1 MTAYSR
7 ELDKFAA
14 YDAQVLGISVDSTWS
29 HIAWQEKEIGKLNYP
44 LLSDFY
50 PHGEIARKYDVFREG
65 NPIPGIN
72 ERAIYI
78 VDKTGKIVF
87 AQLYELGESPD
98 NQDVMDALER
108 LAGGRGAKDLTVDA
122 SDNAQGFFA
131 KRGYIAKQRNTVT
144 INGEWLANTTMQKTL
159 DSGGAKP

>member
-14 YDAQVLGISVDSTWS
+14 FDAQVMGISVDSTWS

-65 NPIPGIN
+65 DPIPGIN

-98 NQDVMDALER
+98 NQDVYEALER
-108 LAGGRGAKDLTVDA
+108 LTPAAKV
-122 SDNAQGFFA
+122 G
-131 KRGYIAKQRNTVT
+131 
-144 INGEWLANTTMQKTL
+144 
-159 DSGGAKP
+159 

>member
-14 YDAQVLGISVDSTWS
+14 YDAQVLGVSVDSTWS

-50 PHGEIARKYDVFREG
+50 PHGEIARMYDVFREG

-98 NQDVMDALER
+98 NQDVLEVLER
-108 LAGGRGAKDLTVDA
+108 LAPASAKV
-122 SDNAQGFFA
+122 G
-131 KRGYIAKQRNTVT
+131 
-144 INGEWLANTTMQKTL
+144 
-159 DSGGAKP
+159 